1 MKLKITI
8 LLLCIL
14 AMPVQAQG
22 KLTLQQAITK
32 MNRIQPLQNPRYE
45 TADQVL
51 GRNILD
57 SSQKVAGEVKDI
69 IINQENG
76 NVSSILA
83 DFDRLNLNQPAY
95 LNFESLDIKSFS
107 KGYGIGFRSEV
118 IKEIYPTLLADIET
132 AGNGNMIGLKSIINR
147 RVTTNEG
154 KNIGRVDN
162 VLFNRKATRA
172 IGLHV
177 NVTSGTIF
185 DEGITIPFV
194 LAQFVEKD
202 SGPEAQIN
210 QLVADYMVEYLT
222 GR

>member
-76 NVSSILA
+76 DVSSILA

-210 QLVADYMVEYLT
+210 QLIADYMVEYLT